1 MMKFKLVILFLAS
14 ECWSYVYR
22 GDCVLAQARG
32 THGFQYCY
40 ATGYGYHGD
49 EIKKICCKAY
59 QNACYHIQSSKLCLL
74 GIIWSIRKLDAY
86 NFFLNLLYKAGEMGC
101 FKMEKSK
108 AKNNSDFFSH
118 RTTNQTW
125 KPGFFPTEQVG
136 FLGSF
141 SGIICIRR
149 PDSKTTKTDTMI

>member
-1 MMKFKLVILFLAS
+1 MKFKLVILFLAS

-59 QNACYHIQSSKLCLL
+59 QNACYHIQSSKLCSLSS
-74 GIIWSIRKLDAY
+74 IWKLSTTIKKY
-86 NFFLNLLYKAGEMGC
+86 YRIVKLHYIFLNL
-101 FKMEKSK
+101 
-108 AKNNSDFFSH
+108 
-118 RTTNQTW
+118 
-125 KPGFFPTEQVG
+125 
-136 FLGSF
+136 FLQSW
-141 SGIICIRR
+141 
-149 PDSKTTKTDTMI
+149 

>member
-1 MMKFKLVILFLAS
+1 MKFKLVILFLAS

-74 GIIWSIRKLDAY
+74 GIIWSIRKLNMY
-86 NFFLNLLYKAGEMGC
+86 
-101 FKMEKSK
+101 
-108 AKNNSDFFSH
+108 
-118 RTTNQTW
+118 
-125 KPGFFPTEQVG
+125 
-136 FLGSF
+136 
-141 SGIICIRR
+141 I
-149 PDSKTTKTDTMI
+149 